1 MRARP
6 AITLFKIKLS
16 MGKNKWARF
25 KENETFALLHQPVF
39 KDLFNGEFALKG
51 RWHAEFFRNENPIV
65 LELGCG
71 RGEYTVELAQKFPGK
86 NFIGIDIKGARLWRG
101 AKTATEEGLGN
112 VAFVRTKVDVVTS
125 LFAPGEV
132 SEVWITFPDPQPT
145 KSRKRLC
152 SPLFLNRYANFI
164 TPGGLIHL
172 KTDSQMLH
180 AYTKAVL
187 AQNGL
192 AYTAANSDIHAGGAS
207 QGSVLAIQTTYEKIF
222 VDRGY
227 PITYLQFPLP
237 QNAALVE
244 PDDFT
249 YDLNVPKARTRG

>member
-1 MRARP
+1 
-6 AITLFKIKLS
+6 

-39 KDLFNGEFALKG
+39 KDLFNGDFALKG
-51 RWHAEFFRNENPIV
+51 KWGEAFFKNSNPIV

-71 RGEYTVELAQKFPGK
+71 RGEYTVELAQKFSEK
-86 NFIGIDIKGARLWRG
+86 NFIGVDIKGARLWRG
-101 AKTATEEGLGN
+101 AKTATEENLKN
-112 VAFVRTKVDVVTS
+112 VSFVRTKIDVVTS
-125 LFAPGEV
+125 LFAEGEV

-152 SPLFLNRYANFI
+152 APLFLNRYAKFLAPNGI
-164 TPGGLIHL
+164 IHL

-180 AYTKAVL
+180 EYAKAVL
-187 AQNGL
+187 AKNGL
-192 AYTAANSDIHAGGAS
+192 TYTAADNDIHANGKS
-207 QGSVLAIQTTYEKIF
+207 KGSVLEIQTTYEKIF
-222 VDRGY
+222 TDRGF
-227 PITYLQFPLP
+227 PITYLQFHLP